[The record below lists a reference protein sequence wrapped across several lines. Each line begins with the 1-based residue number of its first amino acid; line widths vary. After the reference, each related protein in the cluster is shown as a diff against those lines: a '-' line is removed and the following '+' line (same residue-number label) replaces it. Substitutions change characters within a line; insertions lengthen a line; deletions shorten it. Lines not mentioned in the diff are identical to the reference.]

1 MKNFINLADID
12 KKELRQIVDYAQSQK
27 QKRSSLEKSAVD
39 PEAPF
44 ADKTLILI
52 FEQSSTRTR
61 LSFEIAMQQLGGR
74 LLVLNPNE
82 SHLGKGD
89 ESIHDTAKVLSQYGD
104 IVMMRTYKHERLLEF
119 SKHLDIPIINGLT
132 AGNGGNHPCQI
143 MSDIL
148 TFEELKG
155 PIANKKIAW
164 LGDGNNVVYSLVEAA
179 VQFNFQLA
187 IACPKKLKP
196 NKKIIEWAK
205 NKKANILITDN
216 SKEAAE
222 GASAIM
228 TDKWIS
234 MGEKPNKIK
243 KQILKSYQVNK
254 KIMKLAKP
262 DAIFMHCLPANRG
275 DEVTNEVMD
284 GKQSVVWMEA
294 LNRMHVQKSI
304 IEWCLE

>member
-1 MKNFINLADID
+1 MRNFINIADID
-12 KKELRQIVDYAQSQK
+12 KKDLRKIIDHAKSQK
-27 QKRSSLEKSAVD
+27 EKRSSLKKSTVD
-39 PEAPF
+39 PEAPL

-132 AGNGGNHPCQI
+132 SGYGGNHPCQI

-155 PIANKKIAW
+155 PITNKKIAW
-164 LGDGNNVVYSLVEAA
+164 LGDGNNVVYSLIEAA
-179 VQFNFQLA
+179 VQFDFELS
-187 IACPKKLKP
+187 IACPKSYEP
-196 NKKIIEWAK
+196 NKNILKWAK
-205 NKKANILITDN
+205 KNKGNILVTKDPI
-216 SKEAAE
+216 KA
-222 GASAIM
+222 ASAADCIM

-234 MGEKPNKIK
+234 MG
-243 KQILKSYQVNK
+243 
-254 KIMKLAKP
+254 
-262 DAIFMHCLPANRG
+262 
-275 DEVTNEVMD
+275 
-284 GKQSVVWMEA
+284 
-294 LNRMHVQKSI
+294 
-304 IEWCLE
+304 